1 MATNTGV
8 IVLSSKKINGERLDI
23 EDNIGEGIHIHYKNF
38 RLDYSIKDLISLSE
52 ACEEALLNLGIK
64 IERSDVPS

>member
-8 IVLSSKKINGERLDI
+8 VFLSRRTLGDTTMNNRLDI

-38 RLDYSIKDLISLSE
+38 RLDYTIEEFIGYSE
-52 ACEEALLNLGIK
+52 ACKKALEELGVK
-64 IERSDVPS
+64 

>member
-64 IERSDVPS
+64 I

>member
-8 IVLSSKKINGERLDI
+8 VLLARRKLNGQDRLDI

-38 RLDYSIKDLISLSE
+38 RLDYTVEELLSFAK
-52 ACEEALLNLGIK
+52 ACEEALNELGVTIQ
-64 IERSDVPS
+64 RNGPA

>member
-8 IVLSSKKINGERLDI
+8 ILLSTRRIDGTRLDI

-38 RLDYSIKDLISLSE
+38 RLDYSIKDLISLSD
-52 ACEEALLNLGIK
+52 ACEEALRALGYEIK
-64 IERSDVPS
+64 LGQ